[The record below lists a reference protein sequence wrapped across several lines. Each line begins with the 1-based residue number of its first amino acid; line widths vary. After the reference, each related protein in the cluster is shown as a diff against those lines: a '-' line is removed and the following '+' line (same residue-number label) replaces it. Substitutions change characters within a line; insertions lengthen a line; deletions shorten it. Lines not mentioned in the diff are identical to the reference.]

1 MRNPSALHDEVD
13 DTEEPLAENKS
24 LPPPISTHPSKSGT
38 EKLTEA
44 NTINGVSCH
53 PLTDRH
59 HHASSPP
66 IVRASVKDGTL
77 YMPRSIR

>member
-1 MRNPSALHDEVD
+1 MLRNPSPRINPYFPVSIHL
-13 DTEEPLAENKS
+13 
-24 LPPPISTHPSKSGT
+24 SKPET

-66 IVRASVKDGTL
+66 IVRASVNDGTL
-77 YMPRSIR
+77 YMPIGIR